1 MTPVHVSPD
10 ADFKNCCMRHG
21 LMDGSERDYFFQ
33 RLIASSNQRLERAVN
48 GNFTG
53 TH

>member
-1 MTPVHVSPD
+1 MTPVRASPG

-33 RLIASSNQRLERAVN
+33 RLIASTNAWSRP
-48 GNFTG
+48 
-53 TH
+53 